1 MNQKCIKE
9 MIFFRLQSKIL
20 IESLIISFK
29 LAIENDVSSQN
40 ATKISCIALKL
51 LSCIFT
57 GIKLWLT
64 YTEILIHGTYKL
76 KAYYIDSNL

>member
-40 ATKISCIALKL
+40 ATKIFCIALKL
-51 LSCIFT
+51 LSCIR
-57 GIKLWLT
+57 
-64 YTEILIHGTYKL
+64 YKAL
-76 KAYYIDSNL
+76 VDLYWDSYSWYIQA